1 MRIKT
6 GEKQGTKVLL
16 VGAILQLFLGIIYVW
31 SVFVMPIN
39 KDFGWAVDSVKLT
52 ASFMLSFFVIG
63 ILIAGKIQ
71 TKTGTAP
78 VVLTGGLMMASG
90 MLLTSF
96 VPPSAAVLIY
106 ITYGVVGGF
115 GVGMAYN
122 AIITC
127 AQRWFP
133 TRRGFAT
140 GISVC
145 MFGFSTVV
153 FAPLIEILIGA
164 VGIPNTFRIL
174 AAAFFI
180 VVVALF
186 RFIKLPPETG
196 EKATVPTLS
205 GKQYTT
211 AEILRTKAFYFI
223 TLSLMFGTTAYFILN
238 PSFKTLAAERNLDPA
253 LATVLVMITGIANA
267 LGRLVVPALADKIG
281 REWAIILICFA
292 TCICAAG
299 LSVTAGI
306 LFMVVVAVIA
316 FCFGGYSGAY
326 PLITAD
332 YFGLK
337 NVGSNYGAVMVGF
350 ATSALFFPMLINRIP
365 TEPVWATVKYLILAV
380 LAALGGLLILLL
392 WLGKRKARA

>member
-1 MRIKT
+1 MKT
-6 GEKQGTKVLL
+6 KTNEKQGMKILL
-16 VGAILQLFLGIIYVW
+16 TGAVLQLFLGIIYVW
-31 SVFVMPIN
+31 SVFVMPVSEY
-39 KDFGWAVDSVKLT
+39 FGWAADSAKLT
-52 ASFMLSFFVIG
+52 SSFMLSFFVIG
-63 ILIAGKIQ
+63 ILIGGKIQ
-71 TKTGTAP
+71 TKTGTST
-78 VVLTGGLMMASG
+78 VVLTGGLMMAAG

-96 VPPSAAVLIY
+96 IPASAAALIY
-106 ITYGVVGGF
+106 VTYGVAGGF

-153 FAPLIEILIGA
+153 FAPLVEALIGA
-164 VGIPNTFRIL
+164 VGVANTFRIL
-174 AAAFFI
+174 AAAFFL

-186 RFIKLPPETG
+186 RFIKLPPEEQ
-196 EKATVPTLS
+196 EKAASPALS

-211 AEILRTKAFYFI
+211 GEILKTKEFYFI
-223 TLSLMFGTTAYFILN
+223 TLSLMFGTAAYFILN
-238 PSFKTLAAERNLDPA
+238 PSFKTLAAERSVDPA

-267 LGRLVVPALADKIG
+267 LGRLAVPALADKIG
-281 REWAIILICFA
+281 REWAIMLICVA
-292 TCICAAG
+292 TCVCAAG
-299 LSVTAGI
+299 LAVTAGI
-306 LFMVVVAVIA
+306 MFMVVVAVIA
-316 FCFGGYSGAY
+316 FCYGGYSGVY

-350 ATSALFFPMLINRIP
+350 AVSALFFPMLINLLSL
-365 TEPVWATVKYLILAV
+365 TYSEMMKYMILCIMAAMA
-380 LAALGGLLILLL
+380 AALVLLL
-392 WLGKRKARA
+392 WMKKRKERA